1 MKPILVIFAT
11 REGQACR
18 VAEHVAETLR
28 SQGRT
33 VEVADVATL
42 PEGFSLA
49 NYSAAMVTASVHLG
63 RHEAEMLRF
72 VKRHRAELER
82 MPSAFLSVCLAQAGA
97 ENEALPPDK
106 REESRRSAQRQIDAF
121 LDACGWHPSLARPVA
136 GALMYRKYNFAVR
149 FMMKHIAHRSG
160 GSTDTS
166 NNHEFTNWT
175 SLDEMASELLRS
187 SAVRELA

>member
-11 REGQACR
+11 REGHACR
-18 VAEHVAETLR
+18 VAEHVAATLK
-28 SQGRT
+28 SQGR
-33 VEVADVATL
+33 EADVVDVAAL
-42 PEGFSLA
+42 PDGFSLA

-63 RHEAEMLRF
+63 RHEAEMLQF
-72 VKRHRAELER
+72 IKRHRAELER

-97 ENEALPPDK
+97 ENEALAPEK
-106 REESRRSAQRQIDAF
+106 REESRRNAQRQIDAF

-149 FMMKHIAHRSG
+149 FMMKHIAQMSG

-166 NNHEFTNWT
+166 QNHEFTNWT
-175 SLDEMASELLRS
+175 SLDEMVGEFLRS